1 MLHRFARLL
10 RHRWTSD
17 TQRSVP
23 APVLARVTQHVAL
36 SETLHSGEIRICIE
50 AGLPSGDLLC
60 PLEMPALI
68 RNRAVA
74 LFSEWRVWDTAHNNG
89 VLIYLLL
96 AERAIELVADRGLNP
111 HVTPQ
116 QWQALVVRL
125 GNMLRQGDMEG
136 GLTQAIEDVSTVLTE
151 HFPLASGEPNPNEL
165 PDTPAMV

>member
-17 TQRSVP
+17 TQHSVP
-23 APVLARVTQHVAL
+23 PPVLARVAQKVAR
-36 SETLHSGEIRICIE
+36 SESLHSGEIRICIE
-50 AGLPSGDLLC
+50 AGLPSGDLLS
-60 PLEMPALI
+60 PLDMPALV

-74 LFSEWRVWDTAHNNG
+74 LFSELRVWDTAHNNG

-96 AERAIELVADRGLNP
+96 ADRAIELVADRGLSP

-116 QWQALVVRL
+116 QWQALVLRL
-125 GNMLRQGDMEG
+125 GDTLRQGDMEG
-136 GLTQAIEDVSTVLTE
+136 GLTQAIEDVTTLLAK
-151 HFPLASGEPNPNEL
+151 HFPLAHGAPNPNEL